1 MPKAAERPGLT
12 QALGRMDQDHRQELA
27 PSVQLGRL
35 SLSLLI
41 KTLLK
46 CFIWFGTAWLATR
59 IWPAI
64 VWPWYLAWIFVAI
77 GMAASL
83 LSLGIAFYSR
93 DRELHS

>member
-1 MPKAAERPGLT
+1 
-12 QALGRMDQDHRQELA
+12 MDQDHRQEPA

-35 SLSLLI
+35 SLRLLI

-59 IWPAI
+59 VWPGI

-83 LSLGIAFYSR
+83 LSLGLAFYSH
-93 DRELHS
+93 DRESGL